1 MTYMSSLKLIN
12 LKISHI
18 SDELCRGTIKN
29 IQIYSFL
36 VGILRDNL
44 ISEFENGIK
53 NKNLYQCLVR
63 HKKDKKNIGVIKIGP
78 IDKVHMK
85 LTYGIYR

>member
-1 MTYMSSLKLIN
+1 MSSLKLIN

-18 SDELCRGTIKN
+18 SDEFVSWHNKEHSKL
-29 IQIYSFL
+29 YSASGRVFS
-36 VGILRDNL
+36 RDNL

-53 NKNLYQCLVR
+53 NKNLYQYLVR

-85 LTYGIYR
+85 SDLWHLW